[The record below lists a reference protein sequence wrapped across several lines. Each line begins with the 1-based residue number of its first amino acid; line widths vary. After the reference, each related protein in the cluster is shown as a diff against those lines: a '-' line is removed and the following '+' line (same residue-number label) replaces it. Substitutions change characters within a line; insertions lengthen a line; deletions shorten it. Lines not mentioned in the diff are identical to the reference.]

1 MKNEKERMTHYV
13 ENLKDIHV
21 KSVEKVAKGLKI
33 SLGTLAIIITVIIA
47 IMGILIGSIISVQ
60 TQNIFTMNKEQFL
73 QKIEKSY
80 EQKIEVLQ
88 DNSVSR
94 RGTGTYILKT
104 KRKPQIEFHAIK
116 SRVRDSYLIDYE
128 ERAILYYASQKETAL
143 FENIEIEEKQKL
155 HSEYSEFEI
164 IECTLTLKI
173 SSYEEIENASRQLY
187 ELTNWLKQRLNTLN
201 ISPYLKIGED
211 YTSPVCYLNIT
222 LEDALYQE
230 KYQ

>member
-1 MKNEKERMTHYV
+1 MTHYV

-33 SLGTLAIIITVIIA
+33 SLGTLAIIITVIVA

-73 QKIEKSY
+73 QKIE
-80 EQKIEVLQ
+80 ILQ

-116 SRVRDSYLIDYE
+116 SRVRDSDLVDYE
-128 ERAILYYASQKETAL
+128 ERAVLYYASQKINFSL
-143 FENIEIEEKQKL
+143 
-155 HSEYSEFEI
+155 
-164 IECTLTLKI
+164 
-173 SSYEEIENASRQLY
+173 
-187 ELTNWLKQRLNTLN
+187 
-201 ISPYLKIGED
+201 
-211 YTSPVCYLNIT
+211 
-222 LEDALYQE
+222 
-230 KYQ
+230 